1 MLKNNRFST
10 GKDRKNMINRDRLNA
25 TFMELCATDTQ
36 PGAERPMT
44 DIMRARLAE
53 LGFSVTEDSAGT
65 MTGGSSG
72 NLFARLS
79 GTKSEEALL
88 FSCHLDRVA
97 PGLGVKPRIEND
109 CFVSSGDT
117 VLGADDAAGLAAL
130 LEAIT
135 TLTERNMP
143 YPTIEIIL
151 SVAEE
156 LGLVGASC
164 FDMGQITAGSGF
176 VLDAEGNV
184 GEIVIQAAE
193 KLNFRAVFHGK
204 SAHAG
209 FAPEDGISAIQMAA
223 AALCRMRLLRVDSE
237 TTANIGSISG
247 AGSSN
252 IVPERCELSGEVRS
266 LDSLKLQRQLDDMT
280 CAMET
285 AATEFGGTVEITT
298 ELRYPSYKLGEDS
311 PAARRAARAAEAL
324 SLPVAF
330 KSTGGGSDA
339 NIFNSKGMRAVVLCC
354 GYEKPHTT
362 AERMPLEQLA
372 LLAQWVL
379 AIINDGDD

>member
-1 MLKNNRFST
+1 
-10 GKDRKNMINRDRLNA
+10 MINRDRLNA
-25 TFMELCATDTQ
+25 VFMELCATDTQ
-36 PGAERPMT
+36 SGEERLMA
-44 DIMRARLAE
+44 DIMRSRLSG
-53 LGFSVTEDSAGT
+53 LGFSVAEDDAGAI
-65 MTGGSSG
+65 TGGNSG
-72 NLFARLS
+72 NLFARLP

-97 PGLGVKPRIEND
+97 PGLGVKPRIEGD

-130 LEAIT
+130 LEAVT
-135 TLTERNMP
+135 ALTERNMP
-143 YPTIEIIL
+143 RPTIEIIL

-156 LGLVGASC
+156 LGLLGASC
-164 FDMGQITAGSGF
+164 FDMGQITARSGF
-176 VLDAEGNV
+176 VLDAEGAV

-193 KLNFRAVFHGK
+193 KLNFRAVFYGK

-209 FAPEDGISAIQMAA
+209 FTPEDGISAIQMAA
-223 AALCRMRLLRVDSE
+223 AAVNRMRLLRVDSE
-237 TTANIGSISG
+237 TTANIGFISG

-280 CAMET
+280 CAMKT
-285 AATEFGGTVEITT
+285 AATEFGGKVEITT

-311 PAARRAARAAEAL
+311 SPARRAARAAEAL
-324 SLPVAF
+324 GLGVAF

-339 NIFNSKGMRAVVLCC
+339 NIFNNNGMPTVVLCC
-354 GYEKPHTT
+354 GYENPHAT

-372 LLAQWVL
+372 LLTQWVL
-379 AIINDGDD
+379 AIININDEDEIKSAGLG